1 MPGQQSL
8 YLRQDMAEPESSDRL
23 GGRVVVYSSRCPG
36 KTTDNEDAAAVVEV
50 SPTGGVLV
58 VADGMGGG
66 AAGEQASRIAVES
79 VREEVEKGGED
90 VPFRTRILNGIEAA
104 NTRIL
109 ELGIGAATTLA
120 VVEVLD
126 GIIRPYHVGDSVILV
141 VGQRGKVKLKTV
153 AHSPVGH
160 AVEAG
165 VLDGEEAMHHEDRH
179 LVSNILGTSDMRIEI
194 GPPLRLARFDTV
206 LIASDGL
213 CDNLAVDEIV
223 ARVRSGPLPDGVAH
237 LAVEARAHMEAD
249 GGLAP
254 CKPDDLTIVAYRLA
268 GLV

>member
-1 MPGQQSL
+1 MCPSG
-8 YLRQDMAEPESSDRL
+8 RGSS
-23 GGRVVVYSSRCPG
+23 
-36 KTTDNEDAAAVVEV
+36 
-50 SPTGGVLV
+50 TG
-58 VADGMGGG
+58 
-66 AAGEQASRIAVES
+66 SKR
-79 VREEVEKGGED
+79 
-90 VPFRTRILNGIEAA
+90 RTG
-104 NTRIL
+104 RIL

-126 GIIRPYHVGDSVILV
+126 GIIRPYHVGDSMILV
-141 VGQRGKVKLKTV
+141 MGQRGKVKLKTV

-160 AVEAG
+160 AIEAG

-194 GPPLRLARFDTV
+194 GPPLRLSRYDTV

-223 ARVRSGPLPDGVAH
+223 ARVRSGPLPDAVAR

-249 GGLAP
+249 GGLTP
-254 CKPDDLTIVAYRLA
+254 CKPDDLTVVAYRLA
-268 GLV
+268 GAV